1 MYLFDVLGVMQ
12 LDLDKVLHIEET
24 TVTVSGYRHRTTI
37 PSSIFEHLKLQN
49 RDAVRWILSK
59 DGTVNVMKVESR

>member
-1 MYLFDVLGVMQ
+1 MQ

-37 PSSIFEHLKLQN
+37 PSSIYEHLGLKSGDTL
-49 RDAVRWILSK
+49 RWILTK
-59 DGTVNVMKVESR
+59 DGTVSVMKVGAD